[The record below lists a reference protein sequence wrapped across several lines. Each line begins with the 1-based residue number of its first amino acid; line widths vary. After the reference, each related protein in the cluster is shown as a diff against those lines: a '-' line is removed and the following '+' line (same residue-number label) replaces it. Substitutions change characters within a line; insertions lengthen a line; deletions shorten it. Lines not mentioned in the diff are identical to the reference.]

1 MSRVVI
7 ERLGGPE
14 VMTVVGAQDR
24 PEATA
29 GYVLIE
35 VALAGI
41 NPADVAQRETGVNH
55 LGRPV
60 DPPFVPGGEVVG
72 TRVDTGERVVAVCGI
87 GGYARWALAPENQVV
102 PVPEGLS
109 DGEALALIVQG
120 LTAWYLLRTPVVLAA
135 GSSVLI
141 DAAGSAVGTFLV
153 QLARV
158 RGAGT
163 VIATARS
170 ADARDQ
176 ALGLGADVALV
187 ENDPGLADAVR
198 EATAGRGVDLA
209 LDTVGGA
216 AFEALLGSLAPRGH
230 LIVYGAASGDSGT
243 VPARRLIPGSRSL
256 SGFWLLDRL
265 GDAETLQRDFNTL
278 ADLVLSKD
286 LQMPETHIFPLTA
299 VQEAHRALSARTAR
313 GKLALD
319 PTR

>member
-14 VMTVVGAQDR
+14 VLSVVEQERR
-24 PEATA
+24 PQVPE
-29 GYVLIE
+29 GHVLIE
-35 VALAGI
+35 VSLAGI

-55 LGRPV
+55 LGRPA

-72 TRVDTGERVVAVCGI
+72 TNVDTGERVVAVCGI
-87 GGYARWALAPENQVV
+87 GGYARWALAPTSQVV
-102 PVPEGLS
+102 PVPDGLT

-120 LTAWYLLRTPVVLAA
+120 LTAWHLLRTPVPLPP
-135 GSSVLI
+135 GTSVLI
-141 DAAGSAVGTFLV
+141 DAAGSAVATFLV
-153 QLARV
+153 QLAR
-158 RGAGT
+158 RLGAGA

-170 ADARDQ
+170 ADARER
-176 ALGLGADVALV
+176 ALGLGADVALP
-187 ENDPGLADAVR
+187 EDDPSLADAVLG
-198 EATAGRGVDLA
+198 ATAGRGVDLA
-209 LDTVGGA
+209 LDTVGGS
-216 AFEALLGSLAPRGH
+216 AFEALLNALAARGH

-265 GDAETLQRDFNTL
+265 GDAEALRRDFDAL
-278 ADLVLSKD
+278 AGLAIAKE
-286 LQMPETHIFPLTA
+286 LQMPETHVFPLSA